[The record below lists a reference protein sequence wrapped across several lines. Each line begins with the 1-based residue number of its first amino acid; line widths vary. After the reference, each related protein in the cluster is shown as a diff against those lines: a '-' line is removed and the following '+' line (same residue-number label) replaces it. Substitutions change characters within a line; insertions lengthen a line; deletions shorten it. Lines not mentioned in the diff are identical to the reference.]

1 MQTGAIMKQN
11 IVRNLSHSNVLLL
24 MWYLILEIC
33 HDFHPNFLNDSKRV
47 KISLSNFC
55 LYPGILFLFLF
66 LIFRIISK
74 SEIAK

>member
-55 LYPGILFLFLF
+55 LYLGFFVSVF
-66 LIFRIISK
+66 VFNF
-74 SEIAK
+74 

>member
-1 MQTGAIMKQN
+1 MQTSAIMKQN
-11 IVRNLSHSNVLLL
+11 IVKNLSHSNVLLL

-55 LYPGILFLFLF
+55 LYLGFFVSVF
-66 LIFRIISK
+66 VFNF
-74 SEIAK
+74 

>member
-55 LYPGILFLFLF
+55 LYPGFFVSVF
-66 LIFRIISK
+66 VFNF
-74 SEIAK
+74 

>member
-24 MWYLILEIC
+24 MRYLILEIC

-55 LYPGILFLFLF
+55 LYLGFFVSVF
-66 LIFRIISK
+66 VFNF
-74 SEIAK
+74 